1 MNKCKKCLLV
11 LSLIMFIV
19 SGCSQNHTQ
28 NPNESVPRFVT
39 RIDVICHREN
49 TTTLRHYTTQEKIE
63 PVLICLRLLE
73 PKGKADRDP
82 ERLIGDT
89 YRIVLYLSNGG
100 RSIYHLQADRYLS
113 RDHHPWERVNEK
125 QAQKLYPLLMRM
137 ASDHI

>member
-11 LSLIMFIV
+11 LSLIVFIV

-28 NPNESVPRFVT
+28 TPNESVPRFVT